1 VVNRDKSTKRWFN
14 HRCTISPRRVRGR
27 ADDVIEQGGDF
38 VEARRGPLLQLK
50 KETCYAASIAP
61 PGLPAALRLLTLH
74 TINARGGAL
83 QRD

>member
-1 VVNRDKSTKRWFN
+1 V
-14 HRCTISPRRVRGR
+14 
-27 ADDVIEQGGDF
+27 GDF

-74 TINARGGAL
+74 TINARGGTL